1 MVRYLWK
8 GHVAEGRLAE
18 YRKRHDE
25 IWPEM
30 LEMMKNAGISNYTIW
45 NNGNELIGYYEMEDP
60 EKKKRVYQ
68 DYADTL
74 ARWNESMEGLMRMDS
89 GPDGKPIT
97 WEQVFLME

>member
-30 LEMMKNAGISNYTIW
+30 LEMMKNAGISN
-45 NNGNELIGYYEMEDP
+45 
-60 EKKKRVYQ
+60 
-68 DYADTL
+68 
-74 ARWNESMEGLMRMDS
+74 
-89 GPDGKPIT
+89 
-97 WEQVFLME
+97 